1 MARPGT
7 TASRPA
13 NLNKES
19 ARSDSDAS
27 LSREQKV
34 ELYYYMRLTRS
45 LEERLVN
52 LYRQTKV
59 VGGLFRSLG
68 QEADAV
74 GSAYALD
81 RSKGDVLS
89 PLIRNLGSMLVQGA
103 KPNEIIKQYMAKG
116 DSPTRGRE
124 LNIHYGDL
132 VRGFIGQISHLGDMV
147 PVMAGVTLSFKLR
160 KENRVGLVYV
170 GDGATSTGAFHE
182 GINFAAVQR
191 CPLVV
196 VVENNGYAYSTP
208 LSKQTAAKQL
218 VDKAIGYGIAG
229 EQADGNDVIA
239 TYEATKRAVDRARSG
254 GGVTL
259 VELITY
265 RRKGHAEHDNQSY
278 VPPGE
283 IERWAAENDPIDRYV
298 ARLIAEGFDKKEFE
312 AVDSRVVG
320 EIDTATDEAEA
331 SPMPD
336 PTDALVGVY
345 ADPAVIPPLWFRE
358 GIKSAVEVH
367 ERPSSWGTHDV

>member
-1 MARPGT
+1 MARSSTAPSKPANVRDD
-7 TASRPA
+7 ASRS
-13 NLNKES
+13 N
-19 ARSDSDAS
+19 RSGP
-27 LSREQKV
+27 LSREQRL

-103 KPNEIIKQYMAKG
+103 KPNEIIRQYMAKG

-147 PVMAGVTLSFKLR
+147 PVMAGVTLTFKMR
-160 KENRVGLVYV
+160 TQNRVGLVYV

-182 GINFAAVQR
+182 GINFAAVQK

-208 LSKQTAAKQL
+208 LSKQTAARQL

-239 TYEATKRAVDRARSG
+239 TYEVTKRAVDRARSG

-283 IERWAAENDPIDRYV
+283 IDRWASENDPIDRYV
-298 ARLIAEGFDKKEFE
+298 KQLLGEGVDQVELGAIDARITK
-312 AVDSRVVG
+312 
-320 EIDTATDEAEA
+320 EIDAATDEAEA
-331 SPMPD
+331 SPMPE
-336 PTDALVGVY
+336 PTDALVGIY
-345 ADPAVIPPLWFRE
+345 ADPPTLAPLWFRE

-367 ERPSSWGTHDV
+367 ERPASWGTHDV

>member
-1 MARPGT
+1 MSPRTRSTAAARKRAGAAAPSAT
-7 TASRPA
+7 TLDRA
-13 NLNKES
+13 
-19 ARSDSDAS
+19 AR
-27 LSREQKV
+27 L

-81 RSKGDVLS
+81 RTKGDVLS

-103 KPNEIIKQYMAKG
+103 RPDEILRQYMARG

-124 LNIHYGDL
+124 LNIHFGDT

-147 PVMAGVTLSFKLR
+147 PVMAGVTLSFRLR
-160 KENRVGLVYV
+160 GEDRVGLVYV

-182 GINFAAVQR
+182 GINLAAVQR

-196 VVENNGYAYSTP
+196 IVENNGYAYSTP
-208 LSKQTAAKQL
+208 VSKQTAAASF

-229 EQADGNDVIA
+229 ERADGNDVIA
-239 TYEATKRAVDRARSG
+239 VYEATKRAVDRARRG
-254 GGVTL
+254 EGVTL
-259 VELITY
+259 VELVTY

-283 IERWAAENDPIDRYV
+283 IERWETENDPIARYV
-298 ARLIAEGFDKKEFE
+298 ARLLEEGVAQAELD
-312 AVDSRVVG
+312 AIDARVTA
-320 EIDTATDEAEA
+320 EIDAATDLAEA
-331 SPMPD
+331 SPLPE
-336 PTDALVGVY
+336 PEDALVGVY
-345 ADPAVIPPLWFRE
+345 AEPPAAEPHWYRRE
-358 GIKSAVEVH
+358 AGEAGYGR
-367 ERPSSWGTHDV
+367 ERAQGWGTYDG